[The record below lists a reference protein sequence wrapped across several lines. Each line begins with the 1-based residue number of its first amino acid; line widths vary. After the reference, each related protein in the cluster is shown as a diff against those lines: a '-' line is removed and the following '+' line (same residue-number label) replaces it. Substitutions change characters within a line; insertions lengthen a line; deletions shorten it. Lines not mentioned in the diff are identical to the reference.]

1 MVGNL
6 GPNSQARQELEAVV
20 RDTLTGV
27 GTRISNIVR
36 DAIENSRDADAQ
48 ITEVIGRD
56 ISRTLKSI
64 IKLSDD
70 YARNFERIRVGS
82 FKVRD
87 IQREIDKLQGKKE
100 VLDRLERQKR
110 KLNEVLISCSLG
122 VQVSYKVG
130 VFNRDGDVNIYNTK
144 IIKEMLEKELD
155 SVNQKIVETAET
167 FENI

>member
-1 MVGNL
+1 M
-6 GPNSQARQELEAVV
+6 ELNKFEEA
-20 RDTLTGV
+20 
-27 GTRISNIVR
+27 
-36 DAIENSRDADAQ
+36 
-48 ITEVIGRD
+48 
-56 ISRTLKSI
+56 KK
-64 IKLSDD
+64 IK
-70 YARNFERIRVGS
+70 E
-82 FKVRD
+82 
-87 IQREIDKLQGKKE
+87 E
-100 VLDRLERQKR
+100 LDRLERQKR